1 MKQMIVYI
9 LVLSLQS
16 LFMKASA
23 EVGAAAGV
31 LTQSATGAV
40 SSAAQASATQA
51 VAGQTISKGIGD
63 YFNSPEGVL
72 VISGIGAVYS
82 GMLYKAAAEQETE
95 ADQNIKKIDRVLAEF
110 KDSFVAFCPNG
121 REDLSQPD
129 CYCYLSTGGKN
140 PNRTKS
146 QICQDL
152 WTKNSYKLS
161 AVAGDYG
168 GLSKFVDPVGCLT
181 VTGQFDENC
190 KCKKFLDKSGNNACQ
205 KGVSITLPAGF
216 GTTFATNTAI
226 KDIVQLSANAGNGNP
241 LLGNF
246 NTGALASKA
255 IATQKLKEALLT
267 KMAADLPANALKYTN
282 INSSNVDSFAKG
294 IFGEKAI
301 AAAAAAAG
309 SKSAMDITASSAP
322 EGKMAMA
329 LKAAATKVGLDFSGS
344 GKGLANKKV
353 DNKEAFAFN
362 FNPGAEAQAQA
373 GQLQD
378 FPEPPKAYKIK
389 GDISKQSGASL
400 FEIISNRYIQSGLKR
415 LFEE

>member
-9 LVLSLQS
+9 LVLSLHS
-16 LFMKASA
+16 LSMKASA
-23 EVGAAAGV
+23 EVGAATGV
-31 LTQSATGAV
+31 LTQSATGAATGAV
-40 SSAAQASATQA
+40 QAGATQA
-51 VAGQTISKGIGD
+51 AAGQTMSKGIGD
-63 YFNSPEGVL
+63 FFNSPKGVL

-82 GMLYKAAAEQETE
+82 GMLYKAAAEQEAE
-95 ADQNIKKIDRVLAEF
+95 AEENIKKIDRVLLEF

-129 CYCYLSTGGKN
+129 CYCYLSSGEKN
-140 PNRTKS
+140 QNRTKS

-168 GLSKFVDPVGCLT
+168 GLSKFADPVGCLT
-181 VTGQFDENC
+181 VSGQFDENC

-205 KGVSITLPAGF
+205 KGVSITLPQGF

-255 IATQKLKEALLT
+255 IATQKLKEALLS
-267 KMAADLPANALKYTN
+267 KVAADLPADALKYSN
-282 INSSNVDSFAKG
+282 INSKNVDSFANA
-294 IFGEKAI
+294 ILGEKAI
-301 AAAAAAAG
+301 AAATAG
-309 SKSAMDITASSAP
+309 SKSALDITASSP
-322 EGKMAMA
+322 EGKMTGA
-329 LKAAATKVGLDFSGS
+329 LKAAATKAGLDFSGS
-344 GKGLANKKV
+344 GKGLANKKA
-353 DNKEAFAFN
+353 DNKEALAFN
-362 FNPGAEAQAQA
+362 FNPGQEAQAQA

-378 FPEPPKAYKIK
+378 FPEQPKTYKIK